1 MGWLHVFAVVD
12 VFAVQDRRQ
21 ERSVTAYTIGQRAVV
36 NTARTS
42 NKETVENMKGGGNQP
57 PDDVRTVR

>member
-42 NKETVENMKGGGNQP
+42 NKETVENMKGGGG
-57 PDDVRTVR
+57 

>member
-21 ERSVTAYTIGQRAVV
+21 ERSVTAYMIGQRAVV
-36 NTARTS
+36 NTAELGIYSEDKHSTL
-42 NKETVENMKGGGNQP
+42 Q
-57 PDDVRTVR
+57 DALD